1 MKIVPCD
8 AHVSIELRPLGA
20 FGEEEKMTPEEKL
33 IEAVR
38 NLPCLWQ
45 VNSKSYRDQRARE
58 NAWKEV
64 TETVCGHSR

>member
-1 MKIVPCD
+1 MD
-8 AHVSIELRPLGA
+8 
-20 FGEEEKMTPEEKL
+20 EEKL

-38 NLPCLWQ
+38 VLPCLWE

-64 TETVCGHSR
+64 AETVREFLEVLYTVYTVYTVYTRSSC

>member
-1 MKIVPCD
+1 MD
-8 AHVSIELRPLGA
+8 
-20 FGEEEKMTPEEKL
+20 EEKL

-38 NLPCLWQ
+38 VLPCLWE

-64 TETVCGHSR
+64 ADTVREFLEVLYTVYTVYTRSSC